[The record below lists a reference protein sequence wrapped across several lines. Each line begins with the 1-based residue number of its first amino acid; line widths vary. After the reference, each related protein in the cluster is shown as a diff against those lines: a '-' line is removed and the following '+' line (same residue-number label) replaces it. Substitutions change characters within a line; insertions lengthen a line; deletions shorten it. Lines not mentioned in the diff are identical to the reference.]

1 MKRSYLLY
9 GAVAGI
15 LLIILEAIQY
25 KAIVRDL
32 EIEVFGAV
40 IAVLFMGIGVYIG
53 VQFVKRKQSNNLN
66 KSAAQK
72 YQLSD
77 RELEVLQLLADGLS
91 NQEIADKLFVSL
103 NTTKTHLSNLY
114 SKLHVKRRTQAVQ
127 KAREMSILTSPES
140 TK

>member
-40 IAVLFMGIGVYIG
+40 IAVLFMGIGVYTG
-53 VQFVKRKQSNNLN
+53 VQFVKREQSNHLN
-66 KSAAQK
+66 KSAAKK